1 MTPSLLEMLRAS
13 LRSRTILYVAATI
26 IPMVVVFTL
35 LELSHRQEAAQ
46 RLRRDNHRRS
56 PKFCSGAFV

>member
-35 LELSHRQEAAQ
+35 LELTHRQESA
-46 RLRRDNHRRS
+46 RELRRDNHRRS
-56 PKFCSGAFV
+56 PKFCSGAF